1 MLAMTAFGHA
11 LIASLA
17 IWFLIGLAVVLLT

>member
-11 LIASLA
+11 IVACLA